1 LLVYHPGNLLI
12 LWGHL
17 MNTLYLKPEVLAPRS
32 KPANDTVYSR
42 IISAAVIN
50 ERFCNLLLKDPEKAI
65 NSGYSGETFELN
77 LEDKRRLSSI
87 RANSLSDFASK
98 LVQAYS
104 I

>member
-1 LLVYHPGNLLI
+1 
-12 LWGHL
+12 
-17 MNTLYLKPEVLAPRS
+17 MNTQFQRIEGSAIKS

-65 NSGYSGETFELN
+65 TGGYSGETFELN
-77 LEDKRRLSSI
+77 MEDKQILSSI
-87 RANSLSDFASK
+87 RASSLSDFALK
-98 LVQAYS
+98 LVQASS